1 MILLASMCGLR
12 VVPRDTPYTVPEF
25 SLAAADDPFH
35 IVVPCS
41 FRKCDLLSQWPN
53 PSSFRET
60 QTTRIII
67 FLLKKMGIRALFSLV
82 FFSLHIYFF
91 FSYRTCIL
99 KKILFHFSF
108 ILSQNKLTEK
118 IIFSKDGPGIGSRF
132 PLCARDSCTAC
143 KEPRAC
149 HCKKPCRRVVD

>member
-91 FSYRTCIL
+91 FLTGRVFL
-99 KKILFHFSF
+99 KKYFFTFHLFSHRTSLPKKLFFLKMAQASDPGSHCAPVTHARPAK
-108 ILSQNKLTEK
+108 SQEPAT
-118 IIFSKDGPGIGSRF
+118 
-132 PLCARDSCTAC
+132 ARSHAD
-143 KEPRAC
+143 
-149 HCKKPCRRVVD
+149 V